1 MFKKYLVFPSKL
13 KDQFICDTKKIKTNF
28 SLVFNKKLS
37 SNLFFLKS
45 EMIIIHLEVLVS
57 MISKHVQ
64 KALD

>member
-28 SLVFNKKLS
+28 SLVFNL
-37 SNLFFLKS
+37 S

-57 MISKHVQ
+57 MISK
-64 KALD
+64 KAICSLCVAWYHLLFIF